1 MAGNAGHNTAAPV
14 VPVLR
19 LGGFVSR
26 VTLPI
31 LDAVTLEAACRQML
45 ADARAAFDQIT
56 ALPLDEV
63 TAANVLDQWDAI
75 AIALEN
81 IEGPIAILNNVHPDK
96 SVRDAADAAVRSLSS
111 FQVEIFQNEDL
122 YRRVQALVATAPA
135 ETQFRKDLVESFE
148 DTGVTLPPDRRAR
161 AKAIADQLTALAQEF
176 ARNLRDNQTRMAFA
190 PAEMLGLPEPYLS
203 RQPRDA
209 EGRYLLSFDYPDF
222 NPFMANAESESA
234 RQRYYVG
241 YLNRGTPRNLEIL
254 DEAVALRREIA
265 ALYDLPSFAHFVLR
279 RRMAATPEAVEQ
291 FLGDVKAACQQGE
304 RRDLEELRAL
314 KAQRTGTPVD
324 DVTVYRWDVPFLS
337 ERLRE
342 QRYNVD
348 QESLRA
354 YFPPTPTLAWLL
366 DVSGALYGLK
376 FEAASVPVWH
386 EEVLYY
392 DVHDAETGAFV
403 GGIYFDLYPREGKF
417 PHAAAWPV
425 RGVSRKAGRT
435 PISVLV
441 TNFDRRGLT
450 HDEVETLFHEF
461 GHILHGVLSETTYSY
476 HAGTSVQRDF
486 VEAPSQIFEE
496 WTRRLESLE
505 RLRAVSPDSPPI
517 DAGLVARLEAARK
530 FGQGLFYARQ
540 WLYASFDIALSGPSP
555 EPAMRV
561 WERMESA
568 SLLGHVPDTA
578 FPGTFGHIVSGYAA
592 GYYGYMWAE
601 VLALDM
607 LSAFGGNVMDPVV
620 GRRFRREILSRG
632 GEEPANVIVERFLG
646 RPVSADAFFKEI
658 TGARP

>member
-1 MAGNAGHNTAAPV
+1 
-14 VPVLR
+14 
-19 LGGFVSR
+19 
-26 VTLPI
+26 
-31 LDAVTLEAACRQML
+31 ML
-45 ADARAAFDQIT
+45 ADARAAFERIT

-63 TAANVLDQWDAI
+63 TAANVLDHWDAI

-96 SVRDAADAAVRSLSS
+96 SVRDAADVAVRRLSS

-122 YRRVQALVATAPA
+122 YRRVQAVVPAAPA
-135 ETQFRKDLVESFE
+135 ENQFRKDLVESFE
-148 DTGVTLPPDRRAR
+148 DTGVTLPADRRAR

-222 NPFMANAESESA
+222 NPFMANAESEGA
-234 RQRYYVG
+234 RRRYYIG

-279 RRMAATPEAVEQ
+279 RRMAGTPEAVEQ

-304 RRDLEELRAL
+304 QRDLEELRGL
-314 KAQRTGTPVD
+314 KAQRAGTPVEG
-324 DVTVYRWDVPFLS
+324 VTVYRWDVPFLS

-354 YFPPTPTLAWLL
+354 YFPPAPTLAWLL
-366 DVSGALYGLK
+366 DVSGALYGLT
-376 FEAASVPVWH
+376 FEAAAVPVWH

-530 FGQGLFYARQ
+530 FGQGLLYARQ
-540 WLYASFDIALSGPSP
+540 WLYASFDLALSGPSP

-568 SLLGHVPDTA
+568 SLLGHVSDTA

-607 LSAFGGNVMDPVV
+607 LSVFGDNVMDPAV
-620 GRRFRREILSRG
+620 GRRFRRDILSRG
-632 GEEPANVIVERFLG
+632 GEEPANHLVERFLG
-646 RPVSADAFFKEI
+646 RPVNADALFKEI
-658 TGARP
+658 VGK

>member
-1 MAGNAGHNTAAPV
+1 
-14 VPVLR
+14 
-19 LGGFVSR
+19 
-26 VTLPI
+26 
-31 LDAVTLEAACRQML
+31 ML
-45 ADARAAFDQIT
+45 ADARAAFDRIA

-63 TAANVLDQWDAI
+63 TAASVLDQWDAI

-96 SVRDAADAAVRSLSS
+96 TVRDAADAAVRSLSS

-122 YRRVQALVATAPA
+122 YRRVQAVSPATPA
-135 ETQFRKDLVESFE
+135 ETQFRKDMVESFE

-234 RQRYYVG
+234 RRRYYIG

-265 ALYDLPSFAHFVLR
+265 ALYDPLRAFRPPLPHAG
-279 RRMAATPEAVEQ
+279 TPEPSRVSVISRPPQEQ
-291 FLGDVKAACQQGE
+291 
-304 RRDLEELRAL
+304 RDLEELRAL
-314 KAQRTGTPVD
+314 KAQRTGAPVQE
-324 DVTVYRWDVPFLS
+324 VTVYRWDVPFLS

-354 YFPPTPTLAWLL
+354 YFPPAPTLAWLL

-392 DVHDAETGAFV
+392 DVHDAERRV
-403 GGIYFDLYPREGKF
+403 RRGIYFDLYPREGKF

-561 WERMESA
+561 WERMETA
-568 SLLGHVPDTA
+568 SLLGNVPDTA

-620 GRRFRREILSRG
+620 GRRFRRDILSRG
-632 GEEPANVIVERFLG
+632 GEEPAKDLVERFLG
-646 RPVSADAFFKEI
+646 RPVNADALF
-658 TGARP
+658 GDRRRLP

>member
-1 MAGNAGHNTAAPV
+1 M
-14 VPVLR
+14 
-19 LGGFVSR
+19 SR

-45 ADARAAFDQIT
+45 ADARAAFDRIA

-63 TAANVLDQWDAI
+63 AAANVLDQWDAI

-122 YRRVQALVATAPA
+122 YRRVQAVSPTAPA

-234 RQRYYVG
+234 RRRYYVG

-279 RRMAATPEAVEQ
+279 RRMAGTPEAVET

-304 RRDLEELRAL
+304 QRDLEELRAL
-314 KAQRTGTPVD
+314 KALRTGTPVQE
-324 DVTVYRWDVPFLS
+324 VTVYRWDVPFLS

-354 YFPPTPTLAWLL
+354 YFPPAPTLAWLL

-392 DVHDAETGAFV
+392 DVHDAETSAFV

-505 RLRAVSPDSPPI
+505 RLRAASPDSPPI

-530 FGQGLFYARQ
+530 FGQGMFYARQ

-561 WERMESA
+561 WERMETA

-620 GRRFRREILSRG
+620 GRRFRRDILSRG
-632 GEEPANVIVERFLG
+632 GEEPAKDLVERFLG
-646 RPVSADAFFKEI
+646 RPVNADALFKEI
-658 TGARP
+658 VGDRAS

>member
-1 MAGNAGHNTAAPV
+1 M
-14 VPVLR
+14 
-19 LGGFVSR
+19 SR

-45 ADARAAFDQIT
+45 ADARAAFDRII

-122 YRRVQALVATAPA
+122 YRRVQAVRATAPA

-234 RQRYYVG
+234 RRRYYVG

-279 RRMAATPEAVEQ
+279 RRMAGTPEAVEQ
-291 FLGDVKAACQQGE
+291 FLGDVNAACQQGE
-304 RRDLEELRAL
+304 QRDLEELRAL
-314 KAQRTGTPVD
+314 KAQRTGTPVH

-348 QESLRA
+348 QESLRE

-632 GEEPANVIVERFLG
+632 GEEPANAIVERFLG
-646 RPVSADAFFKEI
+646 RPVNADALFKEI
-658 TGARP
+658 LGSDAVKESNSS

>member
-1 MAGNAGHNTAAPV
+1 M
-14 VPVLR
+14 
-19 LGGFVSR
+19 SR

-45 ADARAAFDQIT
+45 ADARAAFDRIA
-56 ALPLDEV
+56 ALPLEEV
-63 TAANVLDQWDAI
+63 TAASVLDQWDAI

-122 YRRVQALVATAPA
+122 YRRVQAVSPTTPA
-135 ETQFRKDLVESFE
+135 ETQFRKDMVESFE

-209 EGRYLLSFDYPDF
+209 DGGYLLSFDYPDF

-234 RQRYYVG
+234 RRRYYIG

-279 RRMAATPEAVEQ
+279 RRMAGTPEAVEK

-304 RRDLEELRAL
+304 QRDLEELRAL
-314 KAQRTGTPVD
+314 KAQRTGAPVQE
-324 DVTVYRWDVPFLS
+324 VTVYRWDVPFLS

-366 DVSGALYGLK
+366 DVSGALYGLR

-392 DVHDAETGAFV
+392 DVHDAETGAFI

-450 HDEVETLFHEF
+450 HEEVETLFHEF

-561 WERMESA
+561 WERMETA
-568 SLLGHVPDTA
+568 SLLGNVPDTA

-607 LSAFGGNVMDPVV
+607 LSAFSGNVMDPVV
-620 GRRFRREILSRG
+620 GRRFRRDILSRG
-632 GEEPANVIVERFLG
+632 GEEPAKDLVERFLG
-646 RPVSADAFFKEI
+646 RPVNADAFFKEI
-658 TGARP
+658 VGAS